1 MINIVLE
8 DCNKNKPNLKIMSK
22 FSCFSQK
29 GVSLYLAVIIMSI
42 ILAMVLGMTTILTGQ
57 IKTMR
62 GIENSVIAFYGADT
76 GIERL
81 LKEKGESV
89 FGEMTIG
96 TEKKVEYTVEKKE
109 GGSVDW
115 CPADKKY
122 CIRSFGTYKQTKR
135 AIKITM

>member
-1 MINIVLE
+1 MINTIHKSR
-8 DCNKNKPNLKIMSK
+8 NKNKPNLKIMSK

-29 GVSLYLAVIIMSI
+29 GVSIYLAVIIMSI

-57 IKTMR
+57 IKTIR

-81 LKEKGESV
+81 LKERGESV
-89 FGEMTIG
+89 SGEMIIG
-96 TEKKVEYTVEKKE
+96 TEKKVEYTVERKE

-115 CPADKKY
+115 CSADKKY
-122 CIRSFGTYKQTKR
+122 CIRSFGTYEQTKR
-135 AIKITM
+135 AIKITE